1 MVMKTIT
8 STEAK
13 TNFGALLT
21 AAQRAPVT
29 IEKNGSP
36 VAVMMAHEDY
46 ENYVRMMI
54 KDFDEKL
61 RISIAQADRGELLD
75 GEEVFRELL
84 APFEK

>member
-1 MVMKTIT
+1 MKNLVT

-21 AAQRAPVT
+21 AVQRAPVT
-29 IEKNGSP
+29 IEKNGQP
-36 VAVMMAHEDY
+36 IAVMIAHEDY
-46 ENYVRMMI
+46 ENYKRMTL
-54 KDFDEKL
+54 ENLQAEL
-61 RISIAQADRGELLD
+61 RIGIEQADRGELLD